1 MRQRTAHKG
10 KGEESLQQP
19 FNLRSNEELLSLFEK
34 VLTMVKFTFK
44 EKHFRNFTL
53 KKDKAQ
59 FSLPLNQAVFDVQML
74 GFVDYAITD
83 IQDKAEIIYDAF
95 LDMSSYDR
103 NFIDAVSQRTDS
115 KLNERIGIWKNKLN
129 QILENPEP
137 YFEKLELKRKHF
149 NSNPICSSSGCRM
162 ETIDEADFVD
172 GTLYHRCSSPSA
184 IAQTDLQSRKRA
196 TVNSLV
202 KFHLNSSTFE
212 AENLS
217 EAIDM
222 ILEFLVDKIKDDDYS
237 IGRLTSLDFIGTQ
250 LELSAK
256 SNKELKK
263 FKSIGVENKNSKKLY
278 IDVSG
283 SRSENLQNLTEMA
296 SIFSFMNDF
305 NFIE

>member
-1 MRQRTAHKG
+1 
-10 KGEESLQQP
+10 
-19 FNLRSNEELLSLFEK
+19 
-34 VLTMVKFTFK
+34 
-44 EKHFRNFTL
+44 
-53 KKDKAQ
+53 
-59 FSLPLNQAVFDVQML
+59 
-74 GFVDYAITD
+74 
-83 IQDKAEIIYDAF
+83 
-95 LDMSSYDR
+95 
-103 NFIDAVSQRTDS
+103 
-115 KLNERIGIWKNKLN
+115 
-129 QILENPEP
+129 
-137 YFEKLELKRKHF
+137 
-149 NSNPICSSSGCRM
+149 M